1 MRPCRCLALFS
12 LVALTAACGTLPN
25 GRAWGEDATATP
37 GWRQVRAAWTV
48 IQPMTARARGS
59 RVSDSSMRAR
69 ASASF
74 SST

>member
-37 GWRQVRAAWTV
+37 GWRVSAA
-48 IQPMTARARGS
+48 ARAMAQPSFMR
-59 RVSDSSMRAR
+59 SMPT
-69 ASASF
+69 SLL
-74 SST
+74 